1 VPLLS
6 FLGFREVL
14 GDVFDIDER
23 PGEIISFAKS
33 FEPGGFCWE
42 ARRAMEVPNGRFD
55 AEEFIYVVEVL
66 LVVIL
71 AHLECYMFVGD
82 LVCFDGVQGVE
93 AVLSRWIIQD
103 ESVRV
108 EVGDNGDQGDTPKI
122 RAWATPSFEYRFRR
136 DCDFGGFCVIE
147 IYLIFVIDGCLA
159 RVGVLRS
166 EFSTSEGTMLMSRAS
181 ARTMWSNL
189 LSAVAGATAPFGNIA
204 EDARPVGMDGS
215 SLKKALDVAPVSL
228 TAGGIVPFSISMR
241 ILRCATSGSMRYVVR
256 LSGGHPRRRHIVLS
270 LSM

>member
-1 VPLLS
+1 MAAHVPLLS

-14 GDVFDIDER
+14 GNVFYIDER

-42 ARRAMEVPNGRFD
+42 AHRDMEVPNGRFD

-71 AHLECYMFVGD
+71 AHLECYMFMGD

-108 EVGDNGDQGDTPKI
+108 EVGDNEDQGDTPKI
-122 RAWATPSFEYRFRR
+122 HAWATPSFEYRFRR

-147 IYLIFVIDGCLA
+147 IYLIFIIDGCVA
-159 RVGVLRS
+159 RVGK
-166 EFSTSEGTMLMSRAS
+166 FAC
-181 ARTMWSNL
+181 
-189 LSAVAGATAPFGNIA
+189 A
-204 EDARPVGMDGS
+204 EE
-215 SLKKALDVAPVSL
+215 
-228 TAGGIVPFSISMR
+228 
-241 ILRCATSGSMRYVVR
+241 
-256 LSGGHPRRRHIVLS
+256 
-270 LSM
+270 